1 MPARTTS
8 GRHGYVADGRRAKI
22 EILHLV
28 DRLEELVDHGSR
40 VPLSRKIAIDEEMFL
55 NIIDQMRITI
65 PQEIRLAKEIQ
76 AERDKYVAQ
85 AHDEASLIIAQA
97 REDAAR
103 MLDEHQLRKEATVQ
117 AELILQRAREDAERI
132 HAGADEYAAARLK
145 ELDELL
151 EQWQSSIQKG
161 LQMLAKRRPETP
173 QSNMPNS

>member
-1 MPARTTS
+1 VVTGTIA
-8 GRHGYVADGRRAKI
+8 GRNHHRVDGRSPKI

-85 AHDEASLIIAQA
+85 AHDEAGQVIAQA

-117 AELILQRAREDAERI
+117 AELILKRAREDAERI
-132 HAGADEYAAARLK
+132 HAGADEYAETRLK
-145 ELDELL
+145 ELDQML
-151 EQWQSSIQKG
+151 EQWRASIQNG
-161 LQMLAKRRPETP
+161 LGMLAKRRTGTSPGT
-173 QSNMPNS
+173 SPNS